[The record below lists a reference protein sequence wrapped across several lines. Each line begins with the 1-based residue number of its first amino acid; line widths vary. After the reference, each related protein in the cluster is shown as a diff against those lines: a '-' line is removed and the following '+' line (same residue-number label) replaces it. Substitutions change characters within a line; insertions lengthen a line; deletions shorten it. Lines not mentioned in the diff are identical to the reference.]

1 MTKKTQ
7 IVEELIWSLKSIKMI
22 FSNIINTL
30 TDIVFLIIKII
41 NAYIESFGNL
51 LINVSKKDVKN
62 QVILITGSGH
72 GLGRELAFIFAKL
85 GAKLAL
91 VDVNQVSI

>member
-1 MTKKTQ
+1 M
-7 IVEELIWSLKSIKMI
+7 L
-22 FSNIINTL
+22 FSNLINTL

-41 NAYIESFGNL
+41 NAYIESIGNL
-51 LINVSKKDVKN
+51 LINVPKKDVKN

-72 GLGRELAFIFAKL
+72 GLGRELSLMFAKL

>member
-1 MTKKTQ
+1 M
-7 IVEELIWSLKSIKMI
+7 L
-22 FSNIINTL
+22 FSNLINTL

-72 GLGRELAFIFAKL
+72 GLGRELALIFAKL